1 MKQLVQKLLD
11 GKMAILDV
19 PVPMVGPGMVLV
31 ANHYS
36 LISVGT
42 ERSMVTAAR
51 DNLITKARKKPQQV
65 KQVLDTLATQGPV
78 QTYRA
83 VMKKLDSYSPLGY
96 STAGVVLAVGEGVRG
111 FRAGD
116 RVACAGAGY
125 ANHAEVVVIPENLC
139 VRLPEG
145 ADLALAAY
153 NTVGAIALQGVRQA
167 DLRVGESCVVIGIGL
182 LGHLTALI
190 LRASGVRVL
199 GVDVRE
205 RALELGRQHCLD
217 DAAVMSDP
225 SLPDRVMRLSGGVGA
240 DAVIITAATRSLEPI
255 NLAGQLLRK
264 RGTVVIV
271 GDVPTG
277 FQRDPDFYRKELT
290 VRMSC
295 SYGPGRYDLEYE
307 EKGFDYPPG
316 YVRWTENRNMQAFQD
331 LLHSGRID
339 AGYLTSHRFAFDQ
352 ATDAY
357 DMIVKGE
364 TECLG
369 VMLEYTPVTAVEHG
383 KVAVRPALAA
393 PHAGVIGVG
402 FIGAG
407 SYALGHLLPHIS
419 GAKNVA
425 LTGVMT
431 ASGNSSRGVAE
442 KYGFGYATGD
452 GQQVLD
458 DPATTA
464 VFIATRHE
472 SHGEYVLQALAAGKH
487 VFVEKPLCVTEDEL
501 RAIEHVVRQAGA
513 GGHGARQLLVGFN
526 RRFAPLAVQARK
538 ALGAGSSPMAMV
550 YRVNAGQ
557 IPAGTWVQ
565 DPELGGGRII
575 GEACHFIDFMTW
587 MNGSLPVSVHA
598 LSLRDPQ
605 QHDDTVTINIGFA
618 NGSIGTLNY
627 FANGA
632 KKLPKERVELYL
644 GGQVAIIDDFRELE
658 LYRGSKQTRDK
669 RLGQDKGQGTMV
681 QAFLGAIAAGGAPVV
696 PFEEIRAVTAA
707 TFGVMRSLRTGAGEA
722 VAAA

>member
-11 GKMAILDV
+11 GKMAILEV
-19 PVPMVGPGMVLV
+19 PTPMVGPGMVLV

-42 ERSMVTAAR
+42 EKSLVTAAR
-51 DNLITKARKKPQQV
+51 DNLIAKARKKPQQV
-65 KQVLDTLATQGPV
+65 RQVLDTLATQGPV

-116 RVACAGAGY
+116 PVACAGAGY

-167 DLRVGESCVVIGIGL
+167 DLRVGETCVVIGIGL

-225 SLPDRVMRLSGGVGA
+225 SLKDRVMRLSAGVGA

-307 EKGFDYPPG
+307 EKGYDYPPG

-339 AGYLTSHRFAFDQ
+339 ASYLTSHRFAFDH

-369 VMLEYTPVTAVEHG
+369 VMLEYTPVTTVDHG
-383 KVAVRPALAA
+383 KVAVRPVAAA
-393 PHAGVIGVG
+393 PLPGVIGVG

-419 GAKNVA
+419 GARNVA

-458 DPATTA
+458 DAATNA

-472 SHGEYVLQALAAGKH
+472 SHGEYVLKALAAGKH

-501 RAIEHVVRQAGA
+501 RAIEHVVGQSA
-513 GGHGARQLLVGFN
+513 GGQLLVGLN
-526 RRFAPLAVQARK
+526 RRFAPLAVQARI
-538 ALGAGSSPMAMV
+538 ALRAGSAPMAMV

-557 IPAGTWVQ
+557 IPAGTWIQ

-605 QHDDTVTINIGFA
+605 QHDDTVTINLGFA

-644 GGQVAIIDDFRELE
+644 SGQVAVIDDFRELT
-658 LYRGSKQTRDK
+658 LYQGSKQTRDK
-669 RLGQDKGQGTMV
+669 RLGQDKGQGPMV
-681 QAFLGAIAAGGAPVV
+681 QAFLGAVAAGGAPVV

-707 TFGVMRSLRTGAGEA
+707 TFAAMRSLRSGIGE
-722 VAAA
+722 VV

>member
-11 GKMAILDV
+11 GRMAILDV
-19 PVPMVGPGMVLV
+19 PTPMVGPGMVLV

-42 ERSMVTAAR
+42 ERSTVTAAR

-116 RVACAGAGY
+116 HVACAGAGY

-225 SLPDRVMRLSGGVGA
+225 SLPERVARLSGGVGA

-264 RGTVVIV
+264 RGVVVIV

-277 FQRDPDFYRKELT
+277 FQRDPDYYRKELT

-307 EKGFDYPPG
+307 EKGCDYPPA

-339 AGYLTSHRFAFDQ
+339 ASYLTSHRFAFDN
-352 ATDAY
+352 ATEAY

-369 VMLEYTPVTAVEHG
+369 VMLEYTPVTAIDHG
-383 KVAVRPALAA
+383 KVVVRPAAA
-393 PHAGVIGVG
+393 PHAGAIGVG

-452 GQQVLD
+452 DQQVLD
-458 DPATTA
+458 DAATTA

-472 SHGEYVLQALAAGKH
+472 SHGEYVLKALAAGKH

-501 RAIEHVVRQAGA
+501 RAIEHVVGRSA
-513 GGHGARQLLVGFN
+513 GGQLLVGFN

-557 IPAGTWVQ
+557 IPAGTWIQ

-575 GEACHFIDFMTW
+575 GEACHIIEFMTW
-587 MNGSLPVSVHA
+587 MNGSLPVSVQA

-605 QHDDTVTINIGFA
+605 QHDDTVTLNIGFA

-632 KKLPKERVELYL
+632 KKLPKERVELYH
-644 GGQVAIIDDFRELE
+644 GAQVAILDDFRELT
-658 LYRGSKQTRDK
+658 LYRGSKQSRDK
-669 RLGQDKGQGTMV
+669 RLGQDKGQGPMV
-681 QAFLGAIAAGGAPVV
+681 QAFLEAIASGGAPVV
-696 PFEEIRAVTAA
+696 PFAEIRAVTAA
-707 TFGVMRSLRTGAGEA
+707 TFAAMRSLRSGAAEA
-722 VAAA
+722 VAHPS